1 MALVLQVRKE
11 ILEGEGDFAIV
22 MEQLQGTSS
31 SVKSLD
37 DIEVLLDQS
46 VKICLKWMRWLVD
59 RTTGKRKRKGG
70 REPAKWTSY
79 LTKGRQDDDYDEDLE
94 NEYGEEVAL

>member
-1 MALVLQVRKE
+1 
-11 ILEGEGDFAIV
+11 
-22 MEQLQGTSS
+22 MEQLQGTSA

-37 DIEVLLDQS
+37 DIEELLDQS

-70 REPAKWTSY
+70 GREPAKWTTY
-79 LTKGRQDDDYDEDLE
+79 LTNRRHDDDYDEDLE